1 MYYWP
6 PHPPDTVTNKS
17 LTLPRLG
24 LAASS
29 EHCRTGTSHSLR
41 GLRLFSCQVCLLTS
55 WRWVRREERCAYP
68 PSPSRAVHWG
78 VQATEREPGNIF
90 SLKHDPVSPK
100 SLKTGGFL
108 YSEVSSCLA
117 LSPGEIL
124 SFYTSNGIFI
134 KKVFIRWKMKN
145 ATEHKQMNKCSWVQE
160 ESSVYLMIF
169 QEVKNSKLPP
179 LLGLIVILICT
190 ELYWLCGIFEG
201 TTLHHHSVGSLRHKQ
216 LGLDVMHH
224 AEATYVPGVTVHPCL

>member
-17 LTLPRLG
+17 LTLPRLR

-55 WRWVRREERCAYP
+55 WRWVRREERCTYP
-68 PSPSRAVHWG
+68 PSPSGAVHWG

-124 SFYTSNGIFI
+124 SFYTSNDIFI
-134 KKVFIRWKMKN
+134 KKVFIRWKWKMQQNINKWIN
-145 ATEHKQMNKCSWVQE
+145 APECRKS
-160 ESSVYLMIF
+160 
-169 QEVKNSKLPP
+169 
-179 LLGLIVILICT
+179 
-190 ELYWLCGIFEG
+190 
-201 TTLHHHSVGSLRHKQ
+201 
-216 LGLDVMHH
+216 
-224 AEATYVPGVTVHPCL
+224 HPYI